1 MLHSFQ
7 LNGYNIVMDVN
18 SGAVHVVDGMVYDM
32 IQLLDADFLARSFDS
47 SFTEKLEQAYPAQL
61 FAPLEARFARSQLE
75 EGYEEIYEMYQNGQL
90 FTSDDYEQFADMM
103 VSAPIKAMCLNVAH
117 DCNLRCSYCF
127 ASTGDFG
134 GERKLMTAETGK
146 KAIDYLLKYSGDR
159 HKLEMD
165 FFGGE
170 PLMAF
175 DVVKEVVDYARSKE
189 KEYNKNFRFT
199 ITTNGMLLTD
209 DKIDY
214 INKEMYNVVL
224 SLDGRKEVN
233 DRMRFCVN
241 GSGSYDIILP
251 KFQKMAKERGDGQ
264 YYIRGTFTK
273 YNKDF
278 SNDVLHFYEKGFEQ
292 ISIEPV
298 VTDPKLPYALTEEDL
313 PEVYAEYEKLAKIII
328 EKRKNGEFF
337 NFFHFMID
345 LDQGPCAI
353 KRLRGCGC
361 GNEYVSVTPEGDV
374 YPCHQFVGKPE
385 WIMGSVNDLSLNTEI
400 KDSFAKTTVYT
411 KPECRTCWAKF
422 YCSGGCNAN
431 NLEYAGSIKKPY
443 KVACDLEKK
452 RLECAIMIKAAL
464 ADLGLE

>member
-159 HKLEMD
+159 HNLEMD

-345 LDQGPCAI
+345 LEGGPCLY
-353 KRLRGCGC
+353 KRLSGCGS
-361 GNEYVSVTPEGDV
+361 GTEYLAVTPWGDF
-374 YPCHQFVGKPE
+374 YPCHQFVGDENFLMGNVNEGITRPE
-385 WIMGSVNDLSLNTEI
+385 IADEFRCCN
-400 KDSFAKTTVYT
+400 VYT
-411 KPECRTCWAKF
+411 KEKCKKCFARF
-422 YCSGGCNAN
+422 YCSGGCMANAYK
-431 NLEYAGSIKKPY
+431 YADGLNDSY
-443 KVACDLEKK
+443 DLGCEMERK
-452 RLECAIMIKAAL
+452 RVECAIMIKAAM
-464 ADLGLE
+464 ADEN